1 VYLSTNLVPSAED
14 SEATLWRKLNAYLKD
29 RIGITSTLFGFSHTR
44 YLATRL
50 GFTKSLFIKHNHP
63 DDYVAHF
70 PGDTFLDDDICAFIL
85 YDQLGPF
92 FWSDAH
98 DFAGATDEQRRRAA
112 IDREFGMDVGVTL
125 GFRFAGGQGICGIGL
140 AARWMDPVEF
150 RRRWRD
156 AEEEA
161 MARIALF
168 EPLLRRRMVEGRIG
182 LTPRQREV
190 LALSIAGMIGKEI
203 AARLQIS
210 DKRVEKIFDAI
221 RTRMEADTTVEA
233 VAKALAYEIV

>member
-1 VYLSTNLVPSAED
+1 
-14 SEATLWRKLNAYLKD
+14 
-29 RIGITSTLFGFSHTR
+29 
-44 YLATRL
+44 
-50 GFTKSLFIKHNHP
+50 
-63 DDYVAHF
+63 
-70 PGDTFLDDDICAFIL
+70 
-85 YDQLGPF
+85 
-92 FWSDAH
+92 
-98 DFAGATDEQRRRAA
+98 
-112 IDREFGMDVGVTL
+112 
-125 GFRFAGGQGICGIGL
+125 
-140 AARWMDPVEF
+140 VEF